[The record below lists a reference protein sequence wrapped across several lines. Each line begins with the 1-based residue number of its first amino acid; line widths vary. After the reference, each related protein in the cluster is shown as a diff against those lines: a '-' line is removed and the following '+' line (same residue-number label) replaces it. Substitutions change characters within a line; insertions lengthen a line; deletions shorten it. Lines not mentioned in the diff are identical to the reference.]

1 MTNILFIILDTLR
14 RDRLSLYGH
23 TRPTSP
29 FLDEFA
35 SRATVFDRA
44 VAPAQWTIAS
54 HASMFTGLYP
64 HQHGMTQANH
74 ALSQAFPTLAEIL
87 QVNGYHTAAFCN
99 NPLVGLLDNG
109 LQRGFE
115 RFYNYASPAPNR
127 PTDPT
132 LPQALETLRQA
143 FSGVTRRTINRFAH
157 NDTLFRLSLLPVF
170 TQIWSHTVNYKGST
184 AFSTQDLGDYWHRH
198 VTQSDKPLFAFLN
211 LMGTHMPLR
220 PPQATIERLN
230 PTLKGNASYKWM
242 AGYNG
247 DGLRWISPLEEP
259 LTDWQ
264 DEALTSFY
272 DAEIAEQ
279 DALLG
284 KMLATMEARGDLD
297 DTLVIIGADHG
308 EGLGDHLYCGHS
320 FVVFHELTHV
330 PWLIRYPERFAAGRT
345 SNNVSTR
352 RVFHTILDIAGIHK
366 ALPVDD
372 PNSDITTLSLTN
384 ALTAEADSEQGIA
397 YSEAY
402 PPDTLLDILVRR
414 QSPLLASRQL
424 QQVRRSITRGDEKLA
439 VVGNQIE
446 GLYHLPSDPAE
457 VHNLAPQQTERATHL
472 LQQLQQFVGNA
483 SLATP
488 THQDISPVVLDN
500 LRALGYV
507 E

>member
-1 MTNILFIILDTLR
+1 MTHILLIILDTMR

-44 VAPAQWTIAS
+44 IAPAQWTIAS

-74 ALSQAFPTLAEIL
+74 ALSETFPTLADIL
-87 QVNGYHTAAFCN
+87 RVNGYHTAAFCN

-127 PTDPT
+127 PTDPN
-132 LPQALETLRQA
+132 LPAALEALRQA

-157 NDTLFRLSLLPVF
+157 NDTLFRLSLMPVF
-170 TQIWSHTVNYKGST
+170 TQIWSQTVNYKGST
-184 AFSTQDLGDYWHRH
+184 ALSTQDMSAYWHRH
-198 VTQSDKPLFAFLN
+198 LTHSDKPIFGFLN

-247 DGLRWISPLEEP
+247 DGLRWISPLDEP
-259 LTDWQ
+259 LRDWQ
-264 DEALTSFY
+264 HEALASFY

-284 KMLATMEARGDLD
+284 KMLAEMEARGDLD
-297 DTLVIIGADHG
+297 DTLVIITADHG
-308 EGLGDHLYCGHS
+308 EGLGDHDYCGHS

-330 PWLIRYPERFAAGRT
+330 PLIIRYPECFADGRI

-352 RVFHTILDIAGIHK
+352 RLFHTILDIAGVHD
-366 ALPVDD
+366 ALPADN
-372 PNSDITTLSLTN
+372 PNSAVAPLSLAQ
-384 ALTAEADSEQGIA
+384 ALCVDTDVENGIV
-397 YSEAY
+397 YSEAF

-424 QQVRRSITRGDEKLA
+424 QQVRRSITQTDYKLA
-439 VVGNQIE
+439 SIGNQVE
-446 GLYHLPSDPAE
+446 GLYHLPSDPNE
-457 VHNLAPQQTERATHL
+457 LHNLASQQPELASTL
-472 LQQLQQFVGNA
+472 LQQLKAFVGNTA
-483 SLATP
+483 PQVPQQQEL
-488 THQDISPVVLDN
+488 SPLVMDN